1 MAAVDDAYAEAVSA
15 VHAMELFDMEAPCVQ
30 NFSQQKFDDD
40 GYYSW
45 EGLLTSA
52 GSVAVKAACQ
62 RVQTIQ
68 DRDWVEADWEGIPER
83 VWAEHGFRRP
93 AEFLSAARKDEC
105 RGGCQLGGTPAAD
118 RLEDDPPRRGPHD
131 VVNPPRMPVLSGFM
145 PESFPAG
152 YDGAMMGFLTHPQ
165 MRDINRML
173 LGANPLFD
181 HHTMLSRKED
191 FPGQRWHSHYYHQD
205 DAGASVHIPATRP
218 GGPQLTLV
226 RNLICERSLPPPSHR
241 NCCR

>member
-1 MAAVDDAYAEAVSA
+1 MGAFSRPQARRLRALAQHLQTGDSPAAATEPQRRVAAVDDAYAEAVSA

-45 EGLLTSA
+45 EGLLTPA

-68 DRDWVEADWEGIPER
+68 DRDWLEADWEGIPER

-93 AEFLSAARKDEC
+93 AEFLSAARKGEC
-105 RGGCQLGGTPAAD
+105 RGGSQLGGTPAAD

-131 VVNPPRMPVLSGFM
+131 VVNPPRMPVMSGFM

-165 MRDINRML
+165 SKIATLCRF
-173 LGANPLFD
+173 ACCP
-181 HHTMLSRKED
+181 SR
-191 FPGQRWHSHYYHQD
+191 
-205 DAGASVHIPATRP
+205 
-218 GGPQLTLV
+218 
-226 RNLICERSLPPPSHR
+226 
-241 NCCR
+241 